1 MELSQ
6 EFWLQIVIYL
16 VSFAFSGGV
25 VWTKLKYIEQKQDNH
40 NKLIER
46 MYNVEEKTRANQNKI
61 ENIKENIE

>member
-25 VWTKLKYIEQKQDNH
+25 VWTKLKYIELKQDKH

-61 ENIKENIE
+61 EDIEENIK

>member
-46 MYNVEEKTRANQNKI
+46 MYKVEEKTRANQNKI

>member
-25 VWTKLKYIEQKQDNH
+25 VWTKLKYIEQQQDKH

-46 MYNVEEKTRANQNKI
+46 MYNVEEKTRAIQNKI

>member
-25 VWTKLKYIEQKQDNH
+25 VWTKLKYIEQKQDKH
-40 NKLIER
+40 NMLIER
-46 MYNVEEKTRANQNKI
+46 MYNVEEKTRANRDKI